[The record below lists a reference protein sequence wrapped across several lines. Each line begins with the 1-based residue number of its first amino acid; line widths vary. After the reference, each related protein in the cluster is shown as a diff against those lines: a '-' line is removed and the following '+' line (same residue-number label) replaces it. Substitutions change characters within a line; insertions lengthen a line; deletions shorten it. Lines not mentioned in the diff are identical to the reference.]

1 MKKNENPKAVF
12 LKDYKP
18 PAFWVETV
26 DLEFDLEP
34 ERTRVRSVMKIRRGP
49 DTPPATALELDGAEL
64 ELLSVMLD
72 GRKLSPQDYSLSET
86 GLTIAKPPAAFTL
99 EIETRINPAANTSL
113 DGLYMSGGNFCT
125 QCEAEG
131 FRKITF
137 YIDRPDV
144 MARFSAVLR
153 ADREAFPVLLS
164 NGNCVAR
171 GELPD
176 GRHWVRWEDPFLK
189 PCYLFALV
197 AGKLVAIED
206 RFTTR
211 SGRKV
216 DLKIYVQPH
225 NRDRCE
231 HAMVS
236 LKKSMRWDEET
247 FGLEYDLDIFMIVA
261 VDDFNMGA
269 MENKGL
275 NIFNS
280 KYVLAR
286 PDTATDT
293 DYQNI
298 EGVIGHEYFHNWT
311 GNRVTCRDWFQLS
324 LKEGLTV
331 FRDQEF
337 SADMSARAL
346 KRIEDVRMLRTMQF
360 AEDSGPT
367 AHPVRPESYIE
378 INNFYTVTIYEKGAE
393 VIRMQHTLLGKEG
406 FRKGMDLYFKRHD
419 GHAVTIEDFVRAM
432 EDANK
437 ADFKQFRLW
446 YSQAGT
452 PELNV
457 TDRYDAKQK
466 TYQLTI
472 RQSCPPTPGQPQK
485 QPMHIPVAAGL
496 LDEQGKA
503 LSLHTQDGRMDTP
516 DTVVLNVTLP
526 EQTFTF
532 TDVPSKPVPSLLRG
546 FSAPVKL
553 RHDYSDHD
561 LCLLMAHDSDS
572 FNRWDAGQQYALR
585 VLLRLLAA
593 RQSGQPVKVDDQFI
607 AAFETTLRAE
617 DADPGLV
624 AEILTL
630 PAERYIADQVES
642 VDPQNIHQTRET
654 LRGRLA
660 ATLGPLLRQ
669 RYDEL
674 RDDGPFSAEP
684 EAMARRRL
692 RNVCLDYLM
701 QAGKTDAIELCLIQ
715 YRAARNMTD
724 KLAAFAAL
732 CDVPGELRN
741 DVIQDFHDQYRNDT
755 LVLDKWFG
763 IQALSRLPDTLE
775 RVKALQQHPAFSLK
789 NPNKVRALIATFC
802 LANPAR
808 FHDPS
813 GKGYEL
819 LFDTIVALD
828 RINPQ
833 VAARMVPALTRWRKF
848 VSPQRELMRQRLQ
861 AILET
866 PDISRDVYELVS
878 KSLSEESKT

>member
-1 MKKNENPKAVF
+1 MKKNENPKAVY

-34 ERTRVRSVMKIRRGP
+34 ESTRVRSVLRIRRDSGTEP
-49 DTPPATALELDGAEL
+49 GAALELDGADL
-64 ELLSVMLD
+64 ELLSVALD
-72 GRKLSPQDYSLSET
+72 GKRLGPADYKLSET
-86 GLTIAKPPAAFTL
+86 GLTIDSPPAVFIL

-113 DGLYMSGGNFCT
+113 EGLYMSGGNFCT

-131 FRKITF
+131 FRKITY

-144 MARFSAVLR
+144 MARFSTTVK
-153 ADREAFPVLLS
+153 ADRDAFPVLLS
-164 NGNCVAR
+164 NGNCVER
-171 GELPD
+171 GELED
-176 GRHWVRWEDPFLK
+176 GRHWVRWEDPFPK

-206 RFTTR
+206 RYTTP

-216 DLKIYVQPH
+216 DLKIYVQEH

-231 HAMVS
+231 HAMQS
-236 LKKSMRWDEET
+236 LKKAMRWDEES

-311 GNRVTCRDWFQLS
+311 GDRVTCRDWFQLS

-346 KRIEDVRMLRTMQF
+346 KRIEDVRLLRTMQF

-378 INNFYTVTIYEKGAE
+378 INNFYTVTVYEKGAE
-393 VIRMQHTLLGKEG
+393 VIRMQHTLLGKAG

-419 GHAVTIEDFVRAM
+419 GQAVTIEDFVRAM

-437 ADFKQFRLW
+437 VDLTQFRLW

-452 PELNV
+452 PELQV
-457 TDRYDAKQK
+457 TDRYDAKQRS
-466 TYQLTI
+466 YELTI
-472 RQSCPPTPGQPQK
+472 RQMCPPTPGQPAK
-485 QPMHIPVAAGL
+485 LPMHIPVAIGL
-496 LDEQGKA
+496 LDA
-503 LSLHTQDGRMDTP
+503 DGRGLPVLLRGGKTAADTQ
-516 DTVVLNVTLP
+516 VLNLTAS
-526 EQTFTF
+526 EQTFSF
-532 TDVPSKPVPSLLRG
+532 IDVPVKPVPSLLRG

-553 RHDYSDHD
+553 RYDYSDHD

-585 VLLRLLAA
+585 VLLRLLEAQQGDKA
-593 RQSGQPVKVDDQFI
+593 VTVDRDFI
-607 AAFETTLRAE
+607 EAFDATLRS
-617 DADPGLV
+617 DADPGLI
-624 AEILTL
+624 AEILSL
-630 PAERYIADQVES
+630 PAERYIADQVR
-642 VDPQNIHQTRET
+642 VIDPQNIHRVRQA
-654 LRGRLA
+654 LA
-660 ATLGPLLRQ
+660 GEIAKALLPLLRQ

-674 RDDGPFSAEP
+674 RDNGEYSIDA

-692 RNVCLDYLM
+692 KNVCLEYMM
-701 QAGKTDAIELCLIQ
+701 QSGKTDAIELSLIQ
-715 YRAARNMTD
+715 YRTARNMTD
-724 KLAAFAAL
+724 KLAALAAI
-732 CDVPGELRN
+732 CDLPGELRN
-741 DVIQDFHDQYRNDT
+741 DVLQDFHEQHRQDT
-755 LVLDKWFG
+755 LVLDKWFS
-763 IQALSRLPDTLE
+763 IQALSRLPDTLQ
-775 RVKALQQHPAFSLK
+775 RVEALQNHPAFSLK
-789 NPNKVRALIATFC
+789 NPNKVRSLIGAFC
-802 LANPAR
+802 LSNPAR
-808 FHDPS
+808 FHDSS

-819 LFDTIVALD
+819 LFNTIIALD

-833 VAARMVPALTRWRKF
+833 VAARMVQALARWRRF
-848 VSPQRELMRQRLQ
+848 VSPQRELMQQRLQ
-861 AILET
+861 AILGT

-878 KSLSEESKT
+878 KSLSADSPA

>member
-1 MKKNENPKAVF
+1 MKNNENPKAVY

-34 ERTRVRSVMKIRRGP
+34 ESTRVRSVLRIRRDP
-49 DTPPATALELDGAEL
+49 QAAADAALELDGADL
-64 ELLSVMLD
+64 ELLSVALD
-72 GRKLSPQDYSLSET
+72 SKRLGPADYKLSDT
-86 GLTIAKPPAAFTL
+86 GLTIASPPAAFTL

-113 DGLYMSGGNFCT
+113 EGRYMSGGNFCT

-131 FRKITF
+131 FRKITY

-144 MARFSAVLR
+144 MARFSTVIR
-153 ADREAFPVLLS
+153 ADRGAFPVLLS
-164 NGNCVAR
+164 NGNCVER
-171 GELPD
+171 GDFQD
-176 GRHWVRWEDPFLK
+176 GRHWVRWEDPFPK

-206 RFTTR
+206 RYTTR

-231 HAMVS
+231 HAMLS
-236 LKKSMRWDEET
+236 LKNAMRWDEES

-275 NIFNS
+275 NSFNS

-286 PDTATDT
+286 PDTATDA

-311 GNRVTCRDWFQLS
+311 GDRVTCRDWFQLS

-346 KRIEDVRMLRTMQF
+346 KRIEDVRLLRTVQF

-367 AHPVRPESYIE
+367 AHPVRPDSYIE
-378 INNFYTVTIYEKGAE
+378 INNFYTVTVYEKGAE
-393 VIRMQHTLLGKEG
+393 VIRMQHTLLGKDG

-437 ADFKQFRLW
+437 ADLKQFRLW

-452 PELNV
+452 PELQV
-457 TDRYDAKQK
+457 TDRYDASKRS
-466 TYQLTI
+466 YELTI
-472 RQSCPPTPGQPQK
+472 RQLCPPTPGQPIK
-485 QPMHIPVAAGL
+485 LPMHIPVAVGL
-496 LDEQGKA
+496 LDTDGHGLPVRLKNGKTA
-503 LSLHTQDGRMDTP
+503 ADTQ
-516 DTVVLNVTLP
+516 VLNLTAP

-532 TDVPSKPVPSLLRG
+532 TDVPVKPVPSLLRG

-553 RHDYSDHD
+553 RYDYSDHD
-561 LCLLMAHDSDS
+561 LCLLMAHDGDS

-585 VLLRLLAA
+585 VLLHLLEG
-593 RQSGQPVKVDDQFI
+593 RQENKSPAVDRNFI
-607 AAFETTLRAE
+607 EAFDATLRS
-617 DADPGLV
+617 DADPGLI
-624 AEILTL
+624 AEILSL
-630 PAERYIADQVES
+630 PSERYIADQVRTI
-642 VDPQNIHQTRET
+642 DPQNIHRVRET
-654 LRGRLA
+654 VGREI
-660 ATLGPLLRQ
+660 ATALSSLLRQ

-674 RDDGPFSAEP
+674 RDDGDFSIEP
-684 EAMARRRL
+684 
-692 RNVCLDYLM
+692 
-701 QAGKTDAIELCLIQ
+701 
-715 YRAARNMTD
+715 
-724 KLAAFAAL
+724 
-732 CDVPGELRN
+732 
-741 DVIQDFHDQYRNDT
+741 
-755 LVLDKWFG
+755 
-763 IQALSRLPDTLE
+763 
-775 RVKALQQHPAFSLK
+775 
-789 NPNKVRALIATFC
+789 
-802 LANPAR
+802 
-808 FHDPS
+808 
-813 GKGYEL
+813 
-819 LFDTIVALD
+819 
-828 RINPQ
+828 
-833 VAARMVPALTRWRKF
+833 
-848 VSPQRELMRQRLQ
+848 
-861 AILET
+861 
-866 PDISRDVYELVS
+866 
-878 KSLSEESKT
+878 

>member
-1 MKKNENPKAVF
+1 MKKNEKPKAVY

-34 ERTRVRSVMKIRRGP
+34 ESTRVRSLLRIRRDPKTAPG
-49 DTPPATALELDGAEL
+49 AALELDGADL
-64 ELLSVMLD
+64 ELLSVALD
-72 GRKLSPQDYSLSET
+72 GKRLGPADYKLSET
-86 GLTIAKPPAAFTL
+86 GLAITSPPAVFIV

-113 DGLYMSGGNFCT
+113 EGLYMSGGNFCT

-131 FRKITF
+131 FRKITY

-144 MARFSAVLR
+144 MARFSTVIR
-153 ADREAFPVLLS
+153 ADREAFPVLLA
-164 NGNCVAR
+164 NGNCVDR
-171 GELPD
+171 GELKD
-176 GRHWVRWEDPFLK
+176 GRHWVRWEDPFPK

-206 RFTTR
+206 RYTTA

-231 HAMVS
+231 HAMHS
-236 LKKSMRWDEET
+236 LKKAMRWDEET

-311 GNRVTCRDWFQLS
+311 GDRVTCRDWFQLS

-346 KRIEDVRMLRTMQF
+346 KRIEDVRLLRTMQF

-393 VIRMQHTLLGKEG
+393 VIRMQHALLGKDG
-406 FRKGMDLYFKRHD
+406 FRRGMDLYFRRHD
-419 GHAVTIEDFVRAM
+419 GQAVTIEDFLRAM

-452 PELNV
+452 PELQV
-457 TDRYDAKQK
+457 TDRYDAKQRS
-466 TYQLTI
+466 YELAI
-472 RQSCPPTPGQPQK
+472 RQMCPPTPGQPEK
-485 QPMHIPVAAGL
+485 LPMHIPVAIGL
-496 LDEQGKA
+496 LDTEGRGLPVRIKGGKKA
-503 LSLHTQDGRMDTP
+503 VDTLIL
-516 DTVVLNVTLP
+516 DLTLP
-526 EQTFTF
+526 EQKFTF
-532 TDVPSKPVPSLLRG
+532 IDVSVKPVPSLLRG

-553 RHDYSDHD
+553 RYDYGDHD
-561 LCLLMAHDSDS
+561 LRLLMAHDGDS

-585 VLLRLLAA
+585 VLLRLLEAQQGNQA
-593 RQSGQPVKVDDQFI
+593 VDRNFI
-607 AAFETTLRAE
+607 EAFDATLRS
-617 DADPGLV
+617 DADPGLI
-624 AEILTL
+624 AEILSL
-630 PAERYIADQVES
+630 PAERYIADQLQVI
-642 VDPQNIHQTRET
+642 DPRNIHRVRET
-654 LRGRLA
+654 LGREI
-660 ATLGPLLRQ
+660 ATALSSLLRQ

-674 RDDGPFSAEP
+674 RDDGDYSIEP

-692 RNVCLDYLM
+692 KNVCLEYMM
-701 QAGKTDAIELCLIQ
+701 QSGKTDAIELCLIQ
-715 YRAARNMTD
+715 YRTARNMTD
-724 KLAAFAAL
+724 KLAALAAI

-741 DVIQDFHDQYRNDT
+741 DVLQDFHEQYKQDT
-755 LVLDKWFG
+755 LVLDKWFS
-763 IQALSRLPDTLE
+763 IQALSRLPDTLQ
-775 RVKALQQHPAFSLK
+775 RVEALQSHPAFSLK
-789 NPNKVRALIATFC
+789 NPNKVRSLIGAFC
-802 LANPAR
+802 LSNPAR

-819 LFDTIVALD
+819 LFSTIIALD

-833 VAARMVPALTRWRKF
+833 VAARLVPALTRWRKF

-878 KSLSEESKT
+878 KSLSTDSPA